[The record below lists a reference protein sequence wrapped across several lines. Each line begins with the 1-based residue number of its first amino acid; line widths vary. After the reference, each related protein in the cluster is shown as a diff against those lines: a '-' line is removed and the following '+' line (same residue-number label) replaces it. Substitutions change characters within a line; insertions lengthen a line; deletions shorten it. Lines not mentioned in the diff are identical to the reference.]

1 MPLCINFLMLD
12 LINFEE
18 TKFDYPNSCENTC
31 CREYDINTN

>member
-18 TKFDYPNSCENTC
+18 TKFDYPNSCEDNQQ
-31 CREYDINTN
+31 